1 MDDAMQGSA
10 PAVEAGTPPATRS
23 RVQSSVL
30 PRLATVLILVGILVL
45 GVYFRMVGRN
55 WDEDQHLHPDERFLT
70 MVTTGISPARSIGE
84 YFDTP
89 NSPLN
94 PYNKGFGS
102 FVYGTLPLFIV
113 RYVGEFGNSQP
124 WLQSLVGVKN
134 NLVGYGEI
142 TLLGR
147 FLSSLFDLFA
157 LVLLFFIGRR
167 LFGTGVG
174 LLAALLGAFSVLN
187 IQQSHFYTADTFANF
202 FAILLF
208 YFCVRTLQEGR
219 WWDYLGVG
227 IALGAA
233 VGSRIN
239 LLTLAG
245 VVVVVLALRFWDAY
259 RASRRVA
266 AEGETTAT
274 PDYSVPMIGA
284 AIVLLATLVTFRLI
298 MPYAFQ
304 TPGTNP
310 LSWWSFNPQWS
321 ADMSNA
327 SKMNRGDVDL
337 PFGHQWTDR
346 WIVWFPFYNMVMFG
360 LGVPLGLAAW
370 AGWFV
375 ALGQMLLAARRG
387 IAKALDDPK
396 VRALI
401 IPVLW
406 IGITFFFHGTQWVKS
421 VRYFLQMYP
430 IMALMAAWFLVAVWT
445 WATSRAQT
453 GRGGRLWQGLAALLA
468 AVVIGGSF
476 LYALGFSNIYTRPV
490 TRVAASRWIYENV
503 PTGATVSLDTAE
515 GPRLAQVPLPNH
527 FTWAATGQQ
536 NVTPFKAPADGTLAG
551 VRMNYLANP
560 AKTATPST
568 LQVTIARDPG
578 GQQIVA
584 QGQASGDLSK
594 YGTKGGPLDVT
605 LPTGAQL
612 EAGKDYYFI
621 TRATGGGAI
630 TSRNSALGNEHWDDG
645 IPLRVD
651 NRDGFSFYEGVEMT
665 NYDEDEP
672 AKLDK
677 MVNKLDQADYLF
689 MTSGRLY
696 ESIPRLPMRWPMTTR
711 YYDLML
717 NDPEQ
722 LGFKLAGEW
731 TSYPTMGPLVINDDT
746 SEEQFRVYDHPKV
759 LIFQKLPT
767 FNKDDVRRKLGDG
780 IDWANIQRLW
790 DKEATNVYNNARWR
804 KIPVIGAIIGDRLA
818 PLPGKTPQGDNAEAA
833 APKTDLMLPR
843 ADWVNQQLN
852 GTWSSYFTL
861 DSPLSWGI
869 VSVIIWLTAIELLGL
884 IFFPIGFAIFRG
896 LSDRGWF
903 SSKIAGLLVV
913 SYGAWLAASVQRI
926 IPFGRGLVAAMLVVM
941 LIASALC
948 VWRLRPG
955 LREFVRERRSHLL
968 AGEAVFLALFV
979 AFLLI
984 RMGNP
989 DLWHPVM
996 GGEKPMDFAYFNAVI
1011 RTQFFPS
1018 YDPWF
1023 AGGELNYY
1031 YYGFVLG
1038 AVMVLMTGVVPSTA
1052 YNLMVPLF
1060 FALTGLGAFA
1070 VAYNLVARGGW
1081 GGSAIERRP
1090 GWAPVIFGAVGAAFV
1105 VVVGNLG
1112 EVKLLS
1118 DGFTQISGGG
1128 MESSIPGLGL
1138 VLNTLGGLGKVLTG
1152 QASLGFRQEWWYW
1165 NASRAIPHPQGETVP
1180 ITEFPF
1186 FTFLYGDLHAHMLTL
1201 PLTLL
1206 ALALCLNALVR
1217 EPGDWR
1223 LGVSNLGWP
1232 TVIVSWLFFGLTIGV
1247 LRPANTW
1254 DYPTYL
1260 AVAVGVFLLAAYRA
1274 HGLSLR
1280 ALGEAAWRSALLI
1293 VLSTV
1298 LWLPFI
1304 NNFATG
1310 YTAVEPWTGS
1320 RTVWWSYLIVHGL
1333 FLFVLATFIALHAW
1347 RWWEKHSTEPSARQ
1361 LAYGVAI
1368 VLAALMVVLAFANYG
1383 AFVIGLP
1390 ILVVGALLLLR
1401 RDTSPSTAF
1410 ILLITA
1416 AGISL
1421 TLMVDLIVLKGD
1433 ISRMNTVFKFY
1444 LQVWILFGV
1453 GAAAA
1458 LAWVWDALRRVSS
1471 TTRTVWQTAF
1481 VLLVFG
1487 VALYPI
1493 FATWGRVNDRFDKSV
1508 GPTLD
1513 GMAYMLKATYN
1524 DGPDNRPPASYP
1536 LKWDYDAIRWMEQNI
1551 QGTPVVLEAQT
1562 PEYRWGSRVAIYTG
1576 FPTVVGW
1583 SWHQRQ
1589 QRSALTTPIVEQ
1601 RGDDVKNMFNTPD
1614 PRQALDLMRRYGVS
1628 YIYVGPTEK
1637 AYYQPAGIAKFQT
1650 MAQQGQLEQVYTNPE
1665 VTIYRVVGAG
1675 ATSS

>member
-1 MDDAMQGSA
+1 MDDAMQSSA
-10 PAVEAGTPPATRS
+10 PAVETAAQPAPRS
-23 RVQSSVL
+23 VAKSSIL

-70 MVTTGISPARSIGE
+70 MVTSAVTPARSLGE
-84 YFDTP
+84 YFDTA

-113 RYVGEFGNSQP
+113 RYIAEWGNNQS
-124 WLQSLVGVKN
+124 WLQALVGVKN
-134 NLVGYGEI
+134 TLVGYGEV

-147 FLSSLFDLFA
+147 FLSGLFDLAA
-157 LVLLFFIGRR
+157 LVLLFLIGRR
-167 LFGTGVG
+167 LFDTRVG
-174 LLAALLGAFSVLN
+174 LLAAALGAFSVLN

-208 YFCVRTLQEGR
+208 YFCVRTLQDGR

-227 IALGAA
+227 ISLGAA

-239 LLTLAG
+239 LLTLTG
-245 VVVVVLALRFWDAY
+245 VVVVVIGMRFWDAY

-266 AEGETTAT
+266 EGGKASATA
-274 PDYSVPMIGA
+274 DYSLPMIGA
-284 AIVLLATLVTFRLI
+284 AIVLLATLATFRLI

-304 TPGTNP
+304 SPGASP
-310 LSWWSFNPQWS
+310 LTWWSFNSQWT

-327 SKMNRGDVDL
+327 QKMNRGDVDV

-346 WIVWFPFYNMVMFG
+346 WILWFPFYNMVMFG

-375 ALGQMLLAARRG
+375 GLGQMLLAARRG
-387 IAKALDDPK
+387 IARALDDPK
-396 VRALI
+396 VRALL

-421 VRYFLQMYP
+421 IRYFLQMYP
-430 IMALMAAWFLVAVWT
+430 IMALMAAWFVFVVWD
-445 WATSRAQT
+445 WATKRAQT
-453 GRGGRLWQGLAALLA
+453 SSRGRLWQGLAVVLA
-468 AVVIGGSF
+468 IVVIGGSF
-476 LYALGFSNIYTRPV
+476 LYALGFTNIYTRPV
-490 TRVAASRWIYENV
+490 TRVAASRWIYENM
-503 PTGATVSLDTAE
+503 PTGATVQVNTAD
-515 GPRLAQVPLPNH
+515 GQRLAQVPIPNH
-527 FTWAATGQQ
+527 FTWASNGQQ
-536 NVTPFKAPADGTLAG
+536 NITAFKAPADGTLAG
-551 VRMNYLANP
+551 VRMNYLSTPTKGGPP
-560 AKTATPST
+560 AT
-568 LQVTIARDPG
+568 LQVTVARDPA
-578 GQQIVA
+578 GQQVVA
-584 QGQASGDLSK
+584 QGTASGDVSK

-605 LPTGAQL
+605 LPTGAAL
-612 EAGKDYYFI
+612 EAGKDYYLI
-621 TRATGGGAI
+621 TRALQGAPI
-630 TSRNSALGNEHWDDG
+630 ASRNSALANEHWDDG

-651 NRDGFSFYEGVEMT
+651 NKDGFSFYEGVEMT

-677 MVNKLDQADYLF
+677 MVAKLDQADYVF
-689 MTSGRLY
+689 MTSGRLS

-717 NDPEQ
+717 NNPEA
-722 LGFKLAGEW
+722 LGFKLVGEW

-759 LIFQKLPT
+759 LIFEKQPS
-767 FNKDDVRRKLGDG
+767 FNKDAVKRTLGDG
-780 IDWANIQRLW
+780 INWGNIQRLW
-790 DKEATNVYNNARWR
+790 DKEATNVYNNARWQ
-804 KIPVIGAIIGDRLA
+804 KIPLIGAIIANRLA
-818 PLPGKTPQGDNAEAA
+818 PLPGTTPQGDAAAPA

-843 ADWVNQQLN
+843 ADWINQQLN

-869 VSVIIWLTAIELLGL
+869 VSVIVWLLAIELLGL

-913 SYGAWLAASVQRI
+913 SYGAWLIASVQRI
-926 IPFGRGLVAAMLVVM
+926 IPFGRGLVAAMLVVL
-941 LIASALC
+941 LIASALF

-955 LREFVRERRSHLL
+955 LREFVRERRSHLI
-968 AGEAVFLALFV
+968 AGEIVFLVLFFG
-979 AFLLI
+979 FLLI

-989 DLWHPVM
+989 DLWHPAM

-1038 AVMVLMTGVVPSTA
+1038 AVMVLMTGIVPSTA

-1060 FALTGLGAFA
+1060 FALTGLGAFG
-1070 VAYNLVARGGW
+1070 VVYNLTARGGW
-1081 GGSAIERRP
+1081 GRSALQRRP

-1112 EVKLLS
+1112 EVKLLV
-1118 DGFTQISGGG
+1118 DGYSQASGGG
-1128 MESSIPGLGL
+1128 MESNIPGLSL
-1138 VLNTLGGLGKVLTG
+1138 IANTLNGMLKVLSG

-1165 NASRAIPHPQGETVP
+1165 NASRAIPFPSGETVP

-1206 ALALCLNALVR
+1206 ALAMCLNVVMR
-1217 EPGDWR
+1217 EGGDWR
-1223 LGVSNLGWP
+1223 LRVSNLGWP
-1232 TVIVSWLFFGLTIGV
+1232 TVLVTWLFFGLVIGV

-1260 AVAVGVFLLAAYRA
+1260 AIGVGAFFLHAYRSY
-1274 HGLSLR
+1274 GLTLR
-1280 ALGEAAWRSALLI
+1280 TLGEGLWRSALL
-1293 VLSTV
+1293 VALSTI

-1304 NNFATG
+1304 DNFATAFS
-1310 YTAVEPWTGS
+1310 AVEPWTGS
-1320 RTVWWSYLIVHGL
+1320 HTVWWSYLMIHGL
-1333 FLFVLATFIALHAW
+1333 SLFVIATFIALQAW
-1347 RWWEKHSTEPSARQ
+1347 GWWVKHDTEPSARQ

-1368 VLAALMVVLAFANYG
+1368 ILAVLMVLAAFGNYT

-1390 ILVVGALLLLR
+1390 LLIVGALMLLR

-1444 LQVWILFGV
+1444 LQVWVLFGV
-1453 GAAAA
+1453 AAAAA
-1458 LAWVWDALRRVSS
+1458 LAWVWDALKRVSS
-1471 TTRTVWQTAF
+1471 VSRGVWQVVFA
-1481 VLLVFG
+1481 LLVVG

-1493 FATWGRVNDRFDKSV
+1493 LASWGRINDRFDKTV

-1513 GMAYMLKATYN
+1513 GMAYMQKAVYN
-1524 DGPDNRPPASYP
+1524 DGPDGRPPATYP
-1536 LKWDYDAIRWMEQNI
+1536 LKGDYDAIRWMEQNI
-1551 QGTPVVLEAQT
+1551 QGTPVILEAQT
-1562 PEYRWGSRVAIYTG
+1562 PEYRWGSRVSIYTG

-1589 QRSALTTPIVEQ
+1589 QRSALTTPVVEQ
-1601 RGDDVKNMFNTPD
+1601 RGDDVKAMFNTPD
-1614 PRQALDLMRRYGVS
+1614 PRQALDLMRRYGVNYV
-1628 YIYVGPTEK
+1628 YIGPTEK

-1650 MAQQGQLEQVYTNPE
+1650 MAQQGQLQQVYSTPD
-1665 VTIYRVVGAG
+1665 VTIYRVVGA
-1675 ATSS
+1675 SNS